1 MKLYKSF
8 AKVNIFLKITGKRD
22 NYHELFSRFMKV
34 SDLYDEISFQ
44 EKTAKGFTKETSAK
58 QTSMS
63 GFILLGN
70 FNCEVEQNTI
80 YKAYKALQEYTS
92 SDALAKLID
101 KYAIKVEKKIPS
113 FAGLGG
119 GSSNAACFLKM
130 CNNSLDLGLSLK
142 ELAHIGSSIGADVP
156 FFIYDYNSANV
167 SGIGEIVEKFD
178 EEPLVL
184 EINTPKIEGSTPKV
198 YQCFREHFYK
208 ELSPEEHAKLAL
220 MSSKEILLTY
230 TISDAND
237 LFEPALQLYPELKN
251 SYQKGYF
258 FSGSGSTFFRIKP

>member
-1 MKLYKSF
+1 MR
-8 AKVNIFLKITGKRD
+8 G

-34 SDLYDEISFQ
+34 TDLYDEISFHP
-44 EKTAKGFTKETSAK
+44 KTAKGFV
-58 QTSMS
+58 
-63 GFILLGN
+63 LLGD
-70 FNCEVEQNTI
+70 FGCETEQNTI
-80 YKAYKALQEYTS
+80 YKAYKALLEYTS
-92 SDALAKLID
+92 SDALAKLIE
-101 KYAIKVEKKIPS
+101 KYAIKVEKNIPS

-130 CNNSLDLGLSLK
+130 CNNTLDLGLSLK
-142 ELAHIGSSIGADVP
+142 QLAHIGSSVGADVA

-184 EINTPKIEGSTPKV
+184 ETNTPNVEGSTPKV

-208 ELSPEEHAKLAL
+208 ELSAEEHAKLAQ
-220 MSSKEILLTY
+220 MSSKEILETY
-230 TISDAND
+230 TIAEAND
-237 LFEPALQLYPELKN
+237 LFEPALQLYPELKE

-258 FSGSGSTFFRIKP
+258 FSGSGSTFFKLKA